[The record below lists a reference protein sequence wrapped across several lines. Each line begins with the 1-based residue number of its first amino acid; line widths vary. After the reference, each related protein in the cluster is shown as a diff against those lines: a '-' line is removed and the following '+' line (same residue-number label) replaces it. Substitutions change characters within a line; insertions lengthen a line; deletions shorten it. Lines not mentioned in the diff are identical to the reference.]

1 MHVIQAFACSRLIK
15 IMQYFQMLLQGATMS
30 ELLPDVMLNYRISVR
45 SCNAMYGMRSSP
57 VAMNE

>member
-1 MHVIQAFACSRLIK
+1 
-15 IMQYFQMLLQGATMS
+15 MS
-30 ELLPDVMLNYRISVR
+30 ELLLDVMLNYRISVR

>member
-15 IMQYFQMLLQGATMS
+15 IMQYFQMLLQGGTMS

-45 SCNAMYGMRSSP
+45 SCNAM
-57 VAMNE
+57 